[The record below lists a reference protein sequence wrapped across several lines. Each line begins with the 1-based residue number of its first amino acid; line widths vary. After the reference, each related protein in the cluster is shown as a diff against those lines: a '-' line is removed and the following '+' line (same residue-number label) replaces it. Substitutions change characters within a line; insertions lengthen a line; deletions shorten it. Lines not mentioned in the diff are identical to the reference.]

1 MILNGAPSLSLP
13 CKMRKLVVRLIAI
26 ALAGCVC
33 PPAMGD
39 GGEPL
44 TVFGVTL
51 GESLPDWGEVHA
63 TEGEE
68 LQYVEKEVQ
77 GFTVVG
83 YVCNGEESVLQVNVY
98 RAIETTGYGN
108 EVRSAYQE
116 RKAVVAEEH
125 GEPPFDVDFLRWGR
139 RNTVAAE
146 PERWMRTL
154 QNRYRFL
161 FAIWDVGDSYTIVLE
176 AKART
181 TTSGVVTLTY
191 RDDKAFSE
199 CINVPDQN
207 ADALP

>member
-1 MILNGAPSLSLP
+1 MKELA
-13 CKMRKLVVRLIAI
+13 VRLIAI
-26 ALAGCVC
+26 AWPAAFC

-44 TVFGVTL
+44 TIFGVTL

-98 RAIETTGYGN
+98 RALETTRYGN
-108 EVRSAYQE
+108 ELRSAYQE
-116 RKAVVAEEH
+116 RKAVVAEKY
-125 GEPPFDVDFLRWGR
+125 GEPPFDVDFLKWGR
-139 RNTVAAE
+139 RNSVAAK

-161 FAIWDVGDSYTIVLE
+161 FAIWDVGDSHTIVLE
-176 AKART
+176 AKAQT

-199 CINVPDQN
+199 CIRVPEQN